1 MPVSRYEV
9 EITNRGY
16 LYLSADLASTRFPYD
31 ALFATLES
39 GNLVLWPTSGATAG
53 GLLLKQRNVSG
64 DRCVLMSEIF
74 HADTT
79 PGKREAVWDDR
90 RCHLSIPLI
99 ARKAPQAVAAN
110 TLIQEECGRWV
121 VYLEVGF
128 WEPSGSAP
136 LKVTRN
142 RIRDYPT
149 RRDAEVA
156 ASWIQRSAERNVS
169 RPVEG
174 S

>member
-1 MPVSRYEV
+1 MQVSPANC
-9 EITNRGY
+9 T
-16 LYLSADLASTRFPYD
+16 
-31 ALFATLES
+31 
-39 GNLVLWPTSGATAG
+39 
-53 GLLLKQRNVSG
+53 
-64 DRCVLMSEIF
+64 
-74 HADTT
+74 
-79 PGKREAVWDDR
+79 
-90 RCHLSIPLI
+90 
-99 ARKAPQAVAAN
+99 VAAN